1 MMPSNGNIIN
11 TSSPAPETDAIQAH
25 KGEEAPKEQKTKEE
39 KQLMGGSMKKVGRPG
54 RKRKHTMVEIV
65 NASKDIASVPKCH
78 SSPNTSHLGS
88 VHNGEVERDTTQ
100 RKPERPSQDKAGP
113 ELIPRDKKTSE
124 CPELIPRDRKTSE
137 YPELIPQDRKTSE
150 YPELIPRGRKTCE
163 YPELIPRDV
172 KTSEYPE
179 LIPRDVKTSE
189 YPELIPR
196 DRKTSEY
203 PELIPRDRK
212 TCDYPEPVPRDR
224 KTCDYPEPVPRDR
237 KSCEY
242 PELIPRDRNTC
253 DYPEPVP
260 RDRKTCDYPE
270 PVPRDRKTCEYRE
283 PVPRDRKT
291 CEYPELIPRDRKTC
305 EYPELIPQD
314 RKTCDYPELIPRD
327 RKTCEYPELVP
338 RDRKTCDYPEL
349 VPRDRKTCDYPEL
362 VPRDRKTCEYPL
374 EGPRDGETAPVLE
387 NGRCT
392 PNDGQD
398 PQDMEEY
405 DVLMISNPKKR
416 GRMNLPDISE
426 KSKEEREETGSD
438 SPKSEGCGDQLRGGL
453 GSLRQR
459 PMQRLPFQAGDPYY
473 VSKRKRD
480 EWLSRWKREA
490 EKKQQLVAVINAM
503 EESLSMDPQKE
514 EETSP
519 PASQQLTD
527 PASPIVATTPEP
539 VVADTV
545 DKNASKPADDEAE
558 YEDGRGFGIGELVWG
573 KLRGFSWWP
582 GRIVSWWMTG
592 RSRAAEGTR
601 WVMWFGDGKFSVVC
615 VEKLTALS
623 SFANTFHQATYSKQ
637 PMYRKAIYEVLQVA
651 STRAGK
657 VFPTCPENDESD
669 TSKAVEI
676 QNKQMIEWALGGF
689 QPSGP
694 EGLEPPEEERN
705 PYKEVY
711 TEMWVEP
718 EAAAYAPPPP
728 TKKPRKST
736 EKPKVKE
743 IIDERTRE
751 RLVFEVREKC
761 RNIEDICISCG
772 SLNATLEH
780 PLFIGGMCQNC
791 KNCFLECA
799 YQYDDDGY
807 QSYCT
812 ICCGGRE
819 VLMCGNNNCCRCFCV
834 ECVDLLVG
842 PGAAQLA
849 IKEDPWNCY
858 MCGHKG
864 IYGLLRRRDDW
875 PPRLQLF
882 FANNHD
888 QEFDPPKL
896 YPPVIADKRKPIR
909 VLSLF
914 DGIATGLLVLKDLGI
929 QIDRYIASEV
939 CEDSITVGMVRHQGK
954 IMYVGD
960 VRNVTH
966 KHIQQWGPFDLV
978 IGGSPCNDLS
988 IVNPARKGL
997 FEGTGRLFF
1006 EFYRLLH
1013 EARPKNG
1020 DERPFFWLFENVV
1033 AMGVSDKRDISR
1045 FLESNP
1051 VMIDA
1056 REVSAAHRARYFWG
1070 NLPGMNRLVS
1080 AWPLVSTMNDRLEL
1094 QDCLEHG
1101 RIAKF
1106 SKVRTITTRS
1116 NSIKQGK
1123 DQHFPV
1129 FMNEKED
1136 ILWCTEMERVFGFPV
1151 HYTDVSNMSRLAR
1164 QRLLGRSW
1172 SVPVIRHLF
1181 APLKEYFA
1189 CV

>member
-1 MMPSNGNIIN
+1 MPSNGTIVD
-11 TSSPAPETDAIQAH
+11 TSPAIERDCVQLQM
-25 KGEEAPKEQKTKEE
+25 GEEDSDENRNLEE
-39 KQLMGGSMKKVGRPG
+39 KQENGAFMKKISRPG
-54 RKRKHTMVEIV
+54 RKRKHLVESIES
-65 NASKDIASVPKCH
+65 SKESISAQKCH
-78 SSPNTSHLGS
+78 FTLDSRSSEPLLNGDLEQAVSQCTVITPTQEEDGS
-88 VHNGEVERDTTQ
+88 CSQPEMKDT
-100 RKPERPSQDKAGP
+100 
-113 ELIPRDKKTSE
+113 
-124 CPELIPRDRKTSE
+124 
-137 YPELIPQDRKTSE
+137 
-150 YPELIPRGRKTCE
+150 
-163 YPELIPRDV
+163 
-172 KTSEYPE
+172 
-179 LIPRDVKTSE
+179 
-189 YPELIPR
+189 
-196 DRKTSEY
+196 
-203 PELIPRDRK
+203 
-212 TCDYPEPVPRDR
+212 
-224 KTCDYPEPVPRDR
+224 
-237 KSCEY
+237 
-242 PELIPRDRNTC
+242 RNFQE
-253 DYPEPVP
+253 DS
-260 RDRKTCDYPE
+260 DN
-270 PVPRDRKTCEYRE
+270 
-283 PVPRDRKT
+283 
-291 CEYPELIPRDRKTC
+291 L
-305 EYPELIPQD
+305 Q
-314 RKTCDYPELIPRD
+314 
-327 RKTCEYPELVP
+327 
-338 RDRKTCDYPEL
+338 
-349 VPRDRKTCDYPEL
+349 
-362 VPRDRKTCEYPL
+362 
-374 EGPRDGETAPVLE
+374 DGEIDQSLE
-387 NGRCT
+387 NGCCT
-392 PNDGQD
+392 PPGIQD
-398 PQDMEEY
+398 WQEDEEIELEP
-405 DVLMISNPKKR
+405 VTRKKKR
-416 GRMNLPDISE
+416 GRRKLLDVPE
-426 KSKEEREETGSD
+426 KSKEDKEEHSCD
-438 SPKSEGCGDQLRGGL
+438 SADLEGCRGRQRGGL
-453 GSLRQR
+453 GSDLSLRQR
-459 PMQRLPFQAGDPYY
+459 PQQRHTFQAGDPYFI
-473 VSKRKRD
+473 SKRKKE
-480 EWLSRWKREA
+480 EWLARWKREA
-490 EKKQQLVAVINAM
+490 EKKQKLVSVMDEM
-503 EESLSMDPQKE
+503 EENNVEDPQKDE
-514 EETSP
+514 EPSP
-519 PASQQLTD
+519 PASQVPSD
-527 PASPIVATTPEP
+527 PSSPNVAAIPEP
-539 VVADTV
+539 VVADVV
-545 DKNASKPADDEAE
+545 DKTVSKSADDEAE

-615 VEKLTALS
+615 VEKLLPLS
-623 SFANTFHQATYSKQ
+623 SFANAFHQATYSKQ

-651 STRAGK
+651 SSRAGK
-657 VFPTCPENDESD
+657 IFPSCPESDESD

-676 QNKQMIEWALGGF
+676 QNKHMIEWALGGF

-694 EGLEPPEEERN
+694 SGLEPPEEERD

-711 TEMWVEP
+711 TEIWVEP

-728 TKKPRKST
+728 AKKPRKST

-751 RLVFEVREKC
+751 RLVFDVRQKC

-772 SLNATLEH
+772 SLNVSLEH
-780 PLFIGGMCQNC
+780 PLFNGGMCQNC

-842 PGAAQLA
+842 PGAAQAA

-864 IYGLLRRRDDW
+864 VYGLLRRRDDW
-875 PPRLQLF
+875 PPRLQIF

-888 QEFDPPKL
+888 QEFEPPKL
-896 YPPVIADKRKPIR
+896 YAPIPAEKRKPIR

-914 DGIATGLLVLKDLGI
+914 DGIATGLLVLKDLGF
-929 QIDRYIASEV
+929 QVDRYVASEV

-960 VRNVTH
+960 VRNVTR
-966 KHIQQWGPFDLV
+966 KHIQEWGPFDLV

-1013 EARPKNG
+1013 EARPKES
-1020 DERPFFWLFENVV
+1020 DDRPFFWLFENVV

-1056 REVSAAHRARYFWG
+1056 KEVSAAHRARYFWG
-1070 NLPGMNRLVS
+1070 NLPGMNR
-1080 AWPLVSTMNDRLEL
+1080 PLASTANDKLDL

>member
-1 MMPSNGNIIN
+1 MMLSNGTILN
-11 TSSPAPETDAIQAH
+11 TSNSEPDTDAVQSH
-25 KGEEAPKEQKTKEE
+25 KAEDIKEQKSKEDR
-39 KQLMGGSMKKVGRPG
+39 QDLGGFMKKIGRPG
-54 RKRKHTMVEIV
+54 RRRKHEVVETV
-65 NASKDIASVPKCH
+65 SASKDIASVPKCH
-78 SSPNTSHLGS
+78 TSQKTSHPDP
-88 VHNGEVERDTTQ
+88 VPNGEVESSETPA
-100 RKPERPSQDKAGP
+100 PERAGP
-113 ELIPRDKKTSE
+113 ATS
-124 CPELIPRDRKTSE
+124 PKDRKVHQEEEDEEEDEMYVESM
-137 YPELIPQDRKTSE
+137 
-150 YPELIPRGRKTCE
+150 
-163 YPELIPRDV
+163 
-172 KTSEYPE
+172 
-179 LIPRDVKTSE
+179 
-189 YPELIPR
+189 
-196 DRKTSEY
+196 
-203 PELIPRDRK
+203 
-212 TCDYPEPVPRDR
+212 
-224 KTCDYPEPVPRDR
+224 
-237 KSCEY
+237 
-242 PELIPRDRNTC
+242 
-253 DYPEPVP
+253 
-260 RDRKTCDYPE
+260 
-270 PVPRDRKTCEYRE
+270 
-283 PVPRDRKT
+283 
-291 CEYPELIPRDRKTC
+291 
-305 EYPELIPQD
+305 
-314 RKTCDYPELIPRD
+314 
-327 RKTCEYPELVP
+327 
-338 RDRKTCDYPEL
+338 
-349 VPRDRKTCDYPEL
+349 
-362 VPRDRKTCEYPL
+362 
-374 EGPRDGETAPVLE
+374 LE
-387 NGRCT
+387 NGRCSLSDDSN
-392 PNDGQD
+392 PH
-398 PQDMEEY
+398 DMEECTA
-405 DVLMISNPKKR
+405 NRKR
-416 GRMNLPDISE
+416 GRRSQDES
-426 KSKEEREETGSD
+426 SEREKEDEDSD
-438 SPKSEGCGDQLRGGL
+438 SHTSEGYRRRLRGKVGRES
-453 GSLRQR
+453 SLRQR
-459 PMQRLPFQAGDPYY
+459 PMPRLPFQAGDPYY
-473 VSKRKRD
+473 ISKRKRD
-480 EWLSRWKREA
+480 EWLARWKKEA

-503 EESLSMDPQKE
+503 EETVSSNPQKE
-514 EETSP
+514 EESSP
-519 PASQQLTD
+519 PASQQPTD
-527 PASPIVATTPEP
+527 PASPTVATTPEP
-539 VVADTV
+539 VVADAV
-545 DKNASKPADDEAE
+545 DSNTSKSADDDAE

-615 VEKLTALS
+615 VEKLMALS

-651 STRAGK
+651 STRARK
-657 VFPTCPENDESD
+657 AFPSCPENDESD
-669 TSKAVEI
+669 TSKSIDI

-694 EGLEPPEEERN
+694 KGLEPPEEERN

-711 TEMWVEP
+711 TEIWVEP

-728 TKKPRKST
+728 AKKPRKST

-751 RLVFEVREKC
+751 RLVYEVRQKC
-761 RNIEDICISCG
+761 RHIEDICISCG
-772 SLNATLEH
+772 SLIVSLEH

-842 PGAAQLA
+842 PGAAQAA

-875 PPRLQLF
+875 PTRLQLF

-888 QEFDPPKL
+888 QEFEPPKL
-896 YPPVIADKRKPIR
+896 YPPISAEKRKPVR

-960 VRNVTH
+960 VRNITR
-966 KHIQQWGPFDLV
+966 KHIQEWGPFDLV

-988 IVNPARKGL
+988 IVNPARK
-997 FEGTGRLFF
+997 EGTGRLFF

-1013 EARPKNG
+1013 EARPKEG
-1020 DERPFFWLFENVV
+1020 DDRPFFWLFENVV
-1033 AMGVSDKRDISR
+1033 AMGISDKRDISR

-1070 NLPGMNRLVS
+1070 NLPGMNR
-1080 AWPLVSTMNDRLEL
+1080 PLVSTINDRLDL

-1181 APLKEYFA
+1181 APLKEFFA

>member
-1 MMPSNGNIIN
+1 MLSNGTILN
-11 TSSPAPETDAIQAH
+11 TSNSEPDTDTVQSH
-25 KGEEAPKEQKTKEE
+25 KAEDDVKEQKSKEDR
-39 KQLMGGSMKKVGRPG
+39 QDLGGSMKKIGRPG
-54 RKRKHTMVEIV
+54 RRRKQEAVETV
-65 NASKDIASVPKCH
+65 SASKDIASVPKCH
-78 SSPNTSHLGS
+78 TSPKASHPDP
-88 VHNGEVERDTTQ
+88 VPNGEVES
-100 RKPERPSQDKAGP
+100 PETPTSERAGP
-113 ELIPRDKKTSE
+113 APSLK
-124 CPELIPRDRKTSE
+124 DRKVHQEEEDEDEDEMYVESM
-137 YPELIPQDRKTSE
+137 
-150 YPELIPRGRKTCE
+150 
-163 YPELIPRDV
+163 
-172 KTSEYPE
+172 
-179 LIPRDVKTSE
+179 
-189 YPELIPR
+189 
-196 DRKTSEY
+196 
-203 PELIPRDRK
+203 
-212 TCDYPEPVPRDR
+212 
-224 KTCDYPEPVPRDR
+224 
-237 KSCEY
+237 
-242 PELIPRDRNTC
+242 
-253 DYPEPVP
+253 
-260 RDRKTCDYPE
+260 
-270 PVPRDRKTCEYRE
+270 
-283 PVPRDRKT
+283 
-291 CEYPELIPRDRKTC
+291 
-305 EYPELIPQD
+305 
-314 RKTCDYPELIPRD
+314 
-327 RKTCEYPELVP
+327 
-338 RDRKTCDYPEL
+338 
-349 VPRDRKTCDYPEL
+349 
-362 VPRDRKTCEYPL
+362 
-374 EGPRDGETAPVLE
+374 LE
-387 NGRCT
+387 NGRCSLSDD
-392 PNDGQD
+392 ND
-398 PQDMEEY
+398 PQDMEECAA
-405 DVLMISNPKKR
+405 NRKR
-416 GRMNLPDISE
+416 GRRSQDESSERDKDEKEDEDPDSL
-426 KSKEEREETGSD
+426 T
-438 SPKSEGCGDQLRGGL
+438 SEGYRRRLRGKVGRES
-453 GSLRQR
+453 SLRQR
-459 PMQRLPFQAGDPYY
+459 PMPRLPFQAGDPYY
-473 VSKRKRD
+473 ISKRKRD
-480 EWLSRWKREA
+480 EWLARWKKEA

-503 EESLSMDPQKE
+503 EETVSSNPQKE
-514 EETSP
+514 EESSP
-519 PASQQLTD
+519 PASQQPTD
-527 PASPIVATTPEP
+527 PASPTVATTPEP
-539 VVADTV
+539 VVADAV
-545 DKNASKPADDEAE
+545 DNNTSKSADDDVE

-615 VEKLTALS
+615 VEKLMALS

-651 STRAGK
+651 STRARK
-657 VFPTCPENDESD
+657 AFPSCPENDESD
-669 TSKAVEI
+669 TSKSVDI

-694 EGLEPPEEERN
+694 KGLEPPEEERN

-711 TEMWVEP
+711 TEIWVEP

-728 TKKPRKST
+728 AKKPRKST

-751 RLVFEVREKC
+751 RLVYEVRQKC
-761 RNIEDICISCG
+761 RHIEDICISCG
-772 SLNATLEH
+772 SLIVSLEH

-842 PGAAQLA
+842 PGAAQAA

-875 PPRLQLF
+875 PTRLQLF

-888 QEFDPPKL
+888 QEFEPPKL
-896 YPPVIADKRKPIR
+896 YPPISAEKRKPVR

-960 VRNVTH
+960 VRNITR
-966 KHIQQWGPFDLV
+966 KHIQEWGPFDLV

-1013 EARPKNG
+1013 EARPKEG
-1020 DERPFFWLFENVV
+1020 DDRPFFWLFENVV
-1033 AMGVSDKRDISR
+1033 AMGISDKRDISR

-1070 NLPGMNRLVS
+1070 NLPGMNR
-1080 AWPLVSTMNDRLEL
+1080 PLVSTINDRLDL

-1181 APLKEYFA
+1181 APLKEFFA

>member
-1 MMPSNGNIIN
+1 MLSNGTVLN
-11 TSSPAPETDAIQAH
+11 TSNSEPDPDAVQSH
-25 KGEEAPKEQKTKEE
+25 KAEDDGKEQRSREE
-39 KQLMGGSMKKVGRPG
+39 RPDIGGSVKKVGRPG
-54 RKRKHTMVEIV
+54 RRRKQEAVETV
-65 NASKDIASVPKCH
+65 SASKDIASVPKCH
-78 SSPNTSHLGS
+78 MSPKTSRPDP
-88 VHNGEVERDTTQ
+88 VPNGEVESPKT
-100 RKPERPSQDKAGP
+100 PAGVRPSP
-113 ELIPRDKKTSE
+113 EPSPKDKKVH
-124 CPELIPRDRKTSE
+124 PEEEDE
-137 YPELIPQDRKTSE
+137 E
-150 YPELIPRGRKTCE
+150 
-163 YPELIPRDV
+163 
-172 KTSEYPE
+172 
-179 LIPRDVKTSE
+179 
-189 YPELIPR
+189 
-196 DRKTSEY
+196 
-203 PELIPRDRK
+203 
-212 TCDYPEPVPRDR
+212 
-224 KTCDYPEPVPRDR
+224 
-237 KSCEY
+237 
-242 PELIPRDRNTC
+242 
-253 DYPEPVP
+253 
-260 RDRKTCDYPE
+260 
-270 PVPRDRKTCEYRE
+270 
-283 PVPRDRKT
+283 
-291 CEYPELIPRDRKTC
+291 
-305 EYPELIPQD
+305 
-314 RKTCDYPELIPRD
+314 
-327 RKTCEYPELVP
+327 
-338 RDRKTCDYPEL
+338 
-349 VPRDRKTCDYPEL
+349 
-362 VPRDRKTCEYPL
+362 
-374 EGPRDGETAPVLE
+374 EGAYAEAMLE
-387 NGRCT
+387 NGRCSLS
-392 PNDGQD
+392 GESD
-398 PQDMEEY
+398 PQDMDECTA
-405 DVLMISNPKKR
+405 NRKR
-416 GRMNLPDISE
+416 VGRSQDDSSE
-426 KSKEEREETGSD
+426 KDNEEKEDEDPD
-438 SPKSEGCGDQLRGGL
+438 SPTSEGYRRRLRGGL
-453 GSLRQR
+453 GWESGLRQR
-459 PMQRLPFQAGDPYY
+459 PMPRLPFQAGDPYY
-473 VSKRKRD
+473 ISKRKRD
-480 EWLSRWKREA
+480 EWLARWKKEA

-503 EESLSMDPQKE
+503 EETVSSNPQKE

-519 PASQQLTD
+519 PASQQPTD
-527 PASPIVATTPEP
+527 PASPTVATTPEP
-539 VVADTV
+539 VVADAV
-545 DKNASKPADDEAE
+545 EKNTSKSADDEAE

-615 VEKLTALS
+615 VEKLLPLS
-623 SFANTFHQATYSKQ
+623 AFSSAFHQATYSKQ

-651 STRAGK
+651 STRARK
-657 VFPTCPENDESD
+657 AFPSCLASDEGD
-669 TSKAVEI
+669 TSKAIDI
-676 QNKQMIEWALGGF
+676 QNKQMIEWALDGF

-694 EGLEPPEEERN
+694 KSLEPPEEERN

-711 TEMWVEP
+711 TEIWVEP
-718 EAAAYAPPPP
+718 EAAAYPPAPPPP
-728 TKKPRKST
+728 AKKPRKST

-751 RLVFEVREKC
+751 RLVYEVRQKS
-761 RNIEDICISCG
+761 RHIEDICISCG
-772 SLNATLEH
+772 SLNVGLEH

-842 PGAAQLA
+842 PGAAQAA

-864 IYGLLRRRDDW
+864 TFGLLRRRDDW
-875 PPRLQLF
+875 PTRLQLF

-896 YPPVIADKRKPIR
+896 YPPIAAEKRKPVR

-960 VRNVTH
+960 VRNITR
-966 KHIQQWGPFDLV
+966 KHILEWGPFDLV

-1013 EARPKNG
+1013 EARPKEG

-1033 AMGVSDKRDISR
+1033 AMGISDKRDISR

-1070 NLPGMNRLVS
+1070 NLPGMNR
-1080 AWPLVSTMNDRLEL
+1080 PLVSTINDRLDL
-1094 QDCLEHG
+1094 QECLEHG

-1181 APLKEYFA
+1181 APLKEFFA

>member
-1 MMPSNGNIIN
+1 
-11 TSSPAPETDAIQAH
+11 
-25 KGEEAPKEQKTKEE
+25 
-39 KQLMGGSMKKVGRPG
+39 
-54 RKRKHTMVEIV
+54 
-65 NASKDIASVPKCH
+65 
-78 SSPNTSHLGS
+78 
-88 VHNGEVERDTTQ
+88 
-100 RKPERPSQDKAGP
+100 
-113 ELIPRDKKTSE
+113 
-124 CPELIPRDRKTSE
+124 
-137 YPELIPQDRKTSE
+137 
-150 YPELIPRGRKTCE
+150 
-163 YPELIPRDV
+163 
-172 KTSEYPE
+172 
-179 LIPRDVKTSE
+179 
-189 YPELIPR
+189 
-196 DRKTSEY
+196 
-203 PELIPRDRK
+203 
-212 TCDYPEPVPRDR
+212 
-224 KTCDYPEPVPRDR
+224 
-237 KSCEY
+237 
-242 PELIPRDRNTC
+242 
-253 DYPEPVP
+253 
-260 RDRKTCDYPE
+260 
-270 PVPRDRKTCEYRE
+270 
-283 PVPRDRKT
+283 
-291 CEYPELIPRDRKTC
+291 
-305 EYPELIPQD
+305 
-314 RKTCDYPELIPRD
+314 
-327 RKTCEYPELVP
+327 
-338 RDRKTCDYPEL
+338 
-349 VPRDRKTCDYPEL
+349 
-362 VPRDRKTCEYPL
+362 
-374 EGPRDGETAPVLE
+374 
-387 NGRCT
+387 
-392 PNDGQD
+392 
-398 PQDMEEY
+398 
-405 DVLMISNPKKR
+405 
-416 GRMNLPDISE
+416 
-426 KSKEEREETGSD
+426 
-438 SPKSEGCGDQLRGGL
+438 
-453 GSLRQR
+453 
-459 PMQRLPFQAGDPYY
+459 MQRHTFQAGDPYY
-473 VSKRKRD
+473 ISKRKRD
-480 EWLSRWKREA
+480 EWLARWKREA
-490 EKKQQLVAVINAM
+490 EKKAKVIAVMNVV
-503 EESLSMDPQKE
+503 EETPRAEPQKE
-514 EETSP
+514 EEASP
-519 PASQQLTD
+519 PASQQPTD
-527 PASPIVATTPEP
+527 PASPNVATTPEP
-539 VVADTV
+539 VVADAV
-545 DKNASKPADDEAE
+545 DKNTSKSADDEPE

-615 VEKLTALS
+615 VEKLLPLS
-623 SFANTFHQATYSKQ
+623 SFSSAFHQATYNKQ

-651 STRAGK
+651 SSRAGK
-657 VFPTCPENDESD
+657 IFPACPENDETD
-669 TSKAVEI
+669 TSKVVEI

-694 EGLEPPEEERN
+694 KGLEPPEEERN

-728 TKKPRKST
+728 AKKPRKSTT

-751 RLVFEVREKC
+751 RLVYEVRQKC
-761 RNIEDICISCG
+761 RNIEGEHGPGAGAQPAPPGGGGRGAGGGGRRLGGGCKPRPGELRGATSSPQPMEVGGGPWGMAPGSGITRTGRGEEQGGPIWLWGCWGGGHRPPMVTCPPPCPPDICISCG
-772 SLNATLEH
+772 SLNVTLEH

-842 PGAAQLA
+842 PGAAQAA

-864 IYGLLRRRDDW
+864 IYGLLRRREDW
-875 PPRLQLF
+875 PSRLQMF

-888 QEFDPPKL
+888 QEFDPPKV
-896 YPPVIADKRKPIR
+896 YPPVPAEKRKPIR

-914 DGIATGLLVLKDLGI
+914 DGIATGGWGARGSLSWQPLRRSHPEGGRGGPRAGTCRAELRGWDGDGLGMERGDGMGQGGGMSPLPYAPLTLAPLPAGLLVLKDLGI
-929 QIDRYIASEV
+929 QVDRYIASEV

-960 VRNVTH
+960 VRNVTQ
-966 KHIQQWGPFDLV
+966 KHVRAAGCSPWLPLPAGLPGDGGIPSHPSSLSPPTRALRPVPPCPGAFPGSPLPSGRRPLAHPPCASPSQIQEWGPFDLV

-997 FEGTGRLFF
+997 YEGTGRLFF

-1013 EARPKNG
+1013 EARPKEG
-1020 DERPFFWLFENVV
+1020 DDRPFFWLFENVV

-1045 FLESNP
+1045 FLEVSAGAGAWHRRYPLGTRPAGAPRGPAEPPVTPGLSSLWQSNP

-1056 REVSAAHRARYFWG
+1056 KEVSAAHRARYFWG
-1070 NLPGMNRLVS
+1070 NLPGMNR
-1080 AWPLVSTMNDRLEL
+1080 PLASTVNDKLEL
-1094 QDCLEHG
+1094 QECLEHG

>member
-1 MMPSNGNIIN
+1 PVTHTDTPVTHAPVTRTCPMSPCHWGCATPSCPLAVP
-11 TSSPAPETDAIQAH
+11 SPQR
-25 KGEEAPKEQKTKEE
+25 
-39 KQLMGGSMKKVGRPG
+39 GGTAVPG
-54 RKRKHTMVEIV
+54 RMGS
-65 NASKDIASVPKCH
+65 AAVPLPTPGH
-78 SSPNTSHLGS
+78 
-88 VHNGEVERDTTQ
+88 
-100 RKPERPSQDKAGP
+100 
-113 ELIPRDKKTSE
+113 IPVCSGLA
-124 CPELIPRDRKTSE
+124 P
-137 YPELIPQDRKTSE
+137 
-150 YPELIPRGRKTCE
+150 G
-163 YPELIPRDV
+163 
-172 KTSEYPE
+172 
-179 LIPRDVKTSE
+179 
-189 YPELIPR
+189 
-196 DRKTSEY
+196 
-203 PELIPRDRK
+203 
-212 TCDYPEPVPRDR
+212 PVPRGLWHLALKEGLDAPG
-224 KTCDYPEPVPRDR
+224 DEG
-237 KSCEY
+237 
-242 PELIPRDRNTC
+242 EL
-253 DYPEPVP
+253 
-260 RDRKTCDYPE
+260 
-270 PVPRDRKTCEYRE
+270 
-283 PVPRDRKT
+283 
-291 CEYPELIPRDRKTC
+291 
-305 EYPELIPQD
+305 
-314 RKTCDYPELIPRD
+314 
-327 RKTCEYPELVP
+327 
-338 RDRKTCDYPEL
+338 
-349 VPRDRKTCDYPEL
+349 
-362 VPRDRKTCEYPL
+362 
-374 EGPRDGETAPVLE
+374 A
-387 NGRCT
+387 
-392 PNDGQD
+392 PND
-398 PQDMEEY
+398 PQ
-405 DVLMISNPKKR
+405 KKR
-416 GRMNLPDISE
+416 GRRKLLEATE
-426 KSKEEREETGSD
+426 KSKSSALGGSR
-438 SPKSEGCGDQLRGGL
+438 GRLRGGL
-453 GSLRQR
+453 GWESSLRQR
-459 PMQRLPFQAGDPYY
+459 PMQRHTFQAGDPYY
-473 VSKRKRD
+473 ISKRKRD
-480 EWLSRWKREA
+480 EWLARWKREVSA
-490 EKKQQLVAVINAM
+490 GTAR
-503 EESLSMDPQKE
+503 PRH
-514 EETSP
+514 
-519 PASQQLTD
+519 
-527 PASPIVATTPEP
+527 PEP
-539 VVADTV
+539 PPQSLGRGAL
-545 DKNASKPADDEAE
+545 SPAFPPQ
-558 YEDGRGFGIGELVWG
+558 DGRGFGIGELVWG

-615 VEKLTALS
+615 VEKLLPLS
-623 SFANTFHQATYSKQ
+623 SFASAFHQATYNKQ

-651 STRAGK
+651 SSRAGK
-657 VFPTCPENDESD
+657 IFPACPENDETD
-669 TSKAVEI
+669 TSKVVEI

-694 EGLEPPEEERN
+694 KGLEPPEEERN

-728 TKKPRKST
+728 AKKPRKST
-736 EKPKVKE
+736 TQEKPKVKE

-751 RLVFEVREKC
+751 RLVYEVRQKC

-772 SLNATLEH
+772 SLNVTLEH

-842 PGAAQLA
+842 PGAAQAA

-864 IYGLLRRRDDW
+864 VYGLLRRREDW
-875 PPRLQLF
+875 PSRLQMF

-888 QEFDPPKL
+888 QEFDPPKV
-896 YPPVIADKRKPIR
+896 YPPVPAEKRKPIR

-929 QIDRYIASEV
+929 QVDRYIASEV

-960 VRNVTH
+960 VRNVTQ
-966 KHIQQWGPFDLV
+966 KHIQEWGPFDLV

-997 FEGTGRLFF
+997 YEGTGRLFF

-1013 EARPKNG
+1013 EARPKEG
-1020 DERPFFWLFENVV
+1020 DDRPFFWLFENVV

-1056 REVSAAHRARYFWG
+1056 KEVSAAHRARYFWG
-1070 NLPGMNRLVS
+1070 NLPGMNRLPS
-1080 AWPLVSTMNDRLEL
+1080 LTSLCLL
-1094 QDCLEHG
+1094 Q
-1101 RIAKF
+1101 F

>member
-1 MMPSNGNIIN
+1 MMPSNGTILN
-11 TSSPAPETDAIQAH
+11 TSSPSPEPDVLQTH
-25 KGEEAPKEQKTKEE
+25 KQGEEEPREQKNKEE
-39 KQLMGGSMKKVGRPG
+39 KHDVGGAIRKVGRPG
-54 RKRKHTMVEIV
+54 RKRKTEMVESV
-65 NASKDIASVPKCH
+65 NASKDFTSVPKCH
-78 SSPNTSHLGS
+78 MSSTTSHAGLG
-88 VHNGEVERDTTQ
+88 HNGEVESVNVQ
-100 RKPERPSQDKAGP
+100 LKPEIPTP
-113 ELIPRDKKTSE
+113 ERGSPEQSPHERKK
-124 CPELIPRDRKTSE
+124 
-137 YPELIPQDRKTSE
+137 
-150 YPELIPRGRKTCE
+150 CE
-163 YPELIPRDV
+163 YEQEDL
-172 KTSEYPE
+172 
-179 LIPRDVKTSE
+179 
-189 YPELIPR
+189 
-196 DRKTSEY
+196 
-203 PELIPRDRK
+203 
-212 TCDYPEPVPRDR
+212 
-224 KTCDYPEPVPRDR
+224 
-237 KSCEY
+237 
-242 PELIPRDRNTC
+242 
-253 DYPEPVP
+253 
-260 RDRKTCDYPE
+260 
-270 PVPRDRKTCEYRE
+270 
-283 PVPRDRKT
+283 
-291 CEYPELIPRDRKTC
+291 
-305 EYPELIPQD
+305 
-314 RKTCDYPELIPRD
+314 
-327 RKTCEYPELVP
+327 
-338 RDRKTCDYPEL
+338 
-349 VPRDRKTCDYPEL
+349 
-362 VPRDRKTCEYPL
+362 L
-374 EGPRDGETAPVLE
+374 EGDTVLE

-392 PNDGQD
+392 LSDGLD
-398 PQDMEEY
+398 PQEVDD
-405 DVLMISNPKKR
+405 DVLMLSAPKKR
-416 GRMNLPDISE
+416 GRRSLSDNTE
-426 KSKEEREETGSD
+426 RNKEEKEEDEEESD
-438 SPKSEGCGDQLRGGL
+438 ESPKS
-453 GSLRQR
+453 
-459 PMQRLPFQAGDPYY
+459 
-473 VSKRKRD
+473 
-480 EWLSRWKREA
+480 EA

-503 EESLSMDPQKE
+503 EETVSREPQKE
-514 EETSP
+514 EEPTP
-519 PASQQLTD
+519 PPSQQPTD
-527 PASPIVATTPEP
+527 PASPTVATTPEP
-539 VVADTV
+539 AVAEAG
-545 DKNASKPADDEAE
+545 DKTASKSADDEAE

-615 VEKLTALS
+615 VEKLLPLS

-657 VFPTCPENDESD
+657 VFPSCPENDESD
-669 TSKAVEI
+669 SSKSIEL

-694 EGLEPPEEERN
+694 KALEPPEEERN

-728 TKKPRKST
+728 AKKPRKST
-736 EKPKVKE
+736 VEKPKVKE

-751 RLVFEVREKC
+751 RLVYEVRQKC
-761 RNIEDICISCG
+761 RHIEDICISCG
-772 SLNATLEH
+772 SLNVTLEH

-842 PGAAQLA
+842 PGAAQAA

-864 IYGLLRRRDDW
+864 VYGLLRRRDDW
-875 PPRLQLF
+875 PTRLQLF

-888 QEFDPPKL
+888 QEFENPKL
-896 YPPVIADKRKPIR
+896 YPPIQADKRKPVR

-914 DGIATGLLVLKDLGI
+914 DGIATGLLVLRDLGI
-929 QIDRYIASEV
+929 QVDRYIASEV

-960 VRNVTH
+960 VRNITR
-966 KHIQQWGPFDLV
+966 KHIQEWGPFDLV

-1013 EARPKNG
+1013 EARPKEG
-1020 DERPFFWLFENVV
+1020 DDRPFFWLFENVV
-1033 AMGVSDKRDISR
+1033 AMGISDKRDISR

-1070 NLPGMNRLVS
+1070 NLPGMNR
-1080 AWPLVSTMNDRLEL
+1080 PLASMVNDRLDL

-1181 APLKEYFA
+1181 APLKEFFA